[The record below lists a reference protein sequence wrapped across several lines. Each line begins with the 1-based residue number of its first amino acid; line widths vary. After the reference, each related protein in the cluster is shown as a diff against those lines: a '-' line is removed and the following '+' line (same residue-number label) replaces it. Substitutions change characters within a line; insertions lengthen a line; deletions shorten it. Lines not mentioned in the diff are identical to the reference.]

1 MIVMPISWLARVGHE
16 AAFREALRKGAS
28 LVVAVGYTY
37 SAPVAAVARD
47 FPDVEFTVIDVVVEK
62 AFLSGKNGIWESG
75 AVNLG
80 LANGAVGWALDDN
93 NPGPDYPCDGAAGQ
107 PRCSR
112 NHRRPH
118 SGLRLYRAMI

>member
-47 FPDVEFTVIDVVVEK
+47 FPDVEFTVID
-62 AFLSGKNGIWESG
+62 G
-75 AVNLG
+75 
-80 LANGAVGWALDDN
+80 D
-93 NPGPDYPCDGAAGQ
+93 AAGPNIQ
-107 PRCSR
+107 TVTEADRRRCRKGVSVRQERDLGEWGGQSRPRER
-112 NHRRPH
+112 GGWMGVGR
-118 SGLRLYRAMI
+118 